1 MDNKNI
7 KMITAKLALPYIESH
22 MVIGLGGGTTIAYV
36 VDYLAHKGLFDIKV
50 VTPSET
56 IKEACRKVGLE
67 VLDLSLV
74 TDIDMAFDSCDYV
87 DEDFYALKSGG
98 GIHTDEKLIARMAKQ
113 YILLVDESKLERK
126 LTFLTPIVLE
136 CVRSARSYIEK
147 EIIKLGGRAEPRKS
161 YAKDGFTISDHGNL
175 LMDAEFERVEDIA
188 ALNQQL
194 KNICGVIETSLF
206 TEEVSR
212 VLIASDDGYK
222 VMNRYRQ

>member
-7 KMITAKLALPYIESH
+7 KMITAKLALPYIESN

-36 VDYLAHKGLFDIKV
+36 VEYLAHKGLFDVKV

-74 TDIDMAFDSCDYV
+74 TDIDIAFDGCDYV
-87 DEDFYALKSGG
+87 DEDFNALKSGG

-113 YILLVDESKLERK
+113 YILLVDESKLEKK
-126 LTFLTPIVLE
+126 LSFLTPVVLE
-136 CVRSARSYIEK
+136 CIRTARSYIQK
-147 EIIKLGGRAEPRKS
+147 EVEKLGGHAEPRKY

-175 LMDAEFERVEDIA
+175 LIDAEFDQVEDIT
-188 ALNQQL
+188 ALNRRL
-194 KNICGVIETSLF
+194 KDICGVVETSLF

-212 VLIASDDGYK
+212 VLVASDDGYK
-222 VMNRYRQ
+222 VMNRYR

>member
-7 KMITAKLALPYIESH
+7 KMITAKLALPYIESN

-36 VDYLAHKGLFDIKV
+36 VEYLAHKGLFDVKV

-74 TDIDMAFDSCDYV
+74 TDIDIAFDGCDYV
-87 DEDFYALKSGG
+87 DEDFNALKSGG

-113 YILLVDESKLERK
+113 YILLVDESKLEKK
-126 LTFLTPIVLE
+126 LSFLTPVVLE
-136 CVRSARSYIEK
+136 CIRTARSYIQK
-147 EIIKLGGRAEPRKS
+147 EVEKLGGHAEPRKS

-175 LMDAEFERVEDIA
+175 LIDAEFDQVEDIT
-188 ALNQQL
+188 ALNRRL
-194 KNICGVIETSLF
+194 KDICGVVETSLF

-212 VLIASDDGYK
+212 VLVASDDGYK
-222 VMNRYRQ
+222 VMNRYR